1 MTVYTQKAKE
11 ILKDGSFTLVLSDG
25 EKVLT
30 SHDRGV
36 KPLLELLE
44 KGGDYSS
51 FSAADKVVGSAAA
64 YLYVLLKLRAVYA
77 LTMSEKAKAVFEKY
91 GIIFEAECI
100 VPAIINRKGDGFC
113 PMEQAV
119 AGAVSPEDALV
130 RIKDALKALK

>member
-1 MTVYTQKAKE
+1 MLNYERNIYDRIHKKAKE
-11 ILKDGSFTLVLSDG
+11 ILKDGSFTLVLTDG
-25 EKVLT
+25 EKTLT

-64 YLYVLLKLRAVYA
+64 YLYVLLKPQEVYA

-113 PMEQAV
+113 LWSRLLQVLRLRKMLSS
-119 AGAVSPEDALV
+119 G
-130 RIKDALKALK
+130 